1 MEYKDLK
8 IRHYYLENDKYIFD
22 EYKLEKEL
30 DKEFSFDYYD
40 LEEVLNKQEY
50 NENDEKK
57 GLVANQIIYD
67 MANKNEKDCWTI
79 SISYNGETYETELL
93 QKDGLK
99 ILGVLPSKWKSW
111 KEFGFTV
118 IYIIMLIYF
127 IFFVLMKK

>member
-1 MEYKDLK
+1 MEYKDLR
-8 IRHYYLENDKYIFD
+8 IRHYYLENNKYIFD
-22 EYKLEKEL
+22 EYKINKEL
-30 DKEFSFDYYD
+30 DKDFSFDYYD
-40 LEEVLNKQEY
+40 LEETLNKQEY

-67 MANKNEKDCWTI
+67 IANKNKKDCWTI
-79 SISYNGETYETELL
+79 SVSYNGETYETELL

-99 ILGVLPSKWKSW
+99 ISGGLPSKWKSW
-111 KEFGFTV
+111 KEFGFTI